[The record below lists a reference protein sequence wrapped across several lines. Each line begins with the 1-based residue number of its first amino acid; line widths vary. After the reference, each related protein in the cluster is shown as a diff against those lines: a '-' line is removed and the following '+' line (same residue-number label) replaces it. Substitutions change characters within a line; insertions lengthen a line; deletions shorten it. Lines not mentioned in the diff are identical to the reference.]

1 MESPFQQLLDFIFS
15 NIWIVIII
23 GGFILNT
30 FKRFN
35 AGESEPTTQIP
46 FPKQFNPFDQEKKE
60 VKEVYEERK
69 FETHVD
75 ETPVSNSSNTF
86 YEKYLELQEKNLYG
100 ETSPAVE
107 EVIKPTKAKP
117 TRPIQTE
124 QQPVQ
129 AFSNNKVVEGIIW
142 SEILGPPRAKKP
154 IQRRNY

>member
-35 AGESEPTTQIP
+35 GGESEPTTQIP

-60 VKEVYEERK
+60 VTEVHEERK
-69 FETHVD
+69 YETQVD

-100 ETSPAVE
+100 DTGSAKE
-107 EVIKPTKAKP
+107 EVTTPTIAKP

-124 QQPVQ
+124 QQPVR

-154 IQRRNY
+154 FHRRN